1 MIKPF
6 TEALAIITEVMRHGA
21 ASHPA
26 NERSVSMESMELIAF
41 SLRAKSARPCW
52 PPAYRTTLCGRQRT
66 ELAALADYHRA

>member
-21 ASHPA
+21 ASHPD

-41 SLRAKSARPCW
+41 SLRAKSARPC
-52 PPAYRTTLCGRQRT
+52 
-66 ELAALADYHRA
+66 